1 MRPKATDLTTAQA
14 LRAKLEAAGQKLV
27 FTNGCFDLLH
37 AGHVRYLA
45 EARALGDALVIGL
58 NSDASVRSLKGEGR
72 PLNSE
77 ADRLEVLNALEAVD
91 GTVIFEGDR
100 ATDLIAALRPH
111 IYAKGGDYT
120 PESLHEG
127 EKAALDAAGTEIQ
140 ILSLVPGKSTSGTIA
155 KMAADDAS
163 FPRIGVLGSGT
174 GSNFVAL
181 QEAILVGSLKAEVVL
196 VLSDVSDAK
205 ILDRARNY
213 GIEAIHV
220 PPGDHPNRFSA
231 AAQKE
236 THDRLKAARV
246 DLVVCAGFMKV
257 VKEPLLSGFAG
268 KLINIHPS
276 LLPKFKGLE
285 AWKQALEAGVPETG
299 CTVHHVCAGI
309 DEGAIIAQAKVP
321 VLADDTA
328 TTLHARIQEAEHQLL
343 PKAVGELLKI

>member
-1 MRPKATDLTTAQA
+1 MRPKATDLTTAKA
-14 LRAKLEAAGQKLV
+14 LRAKLDAAGQKLV

-58 NSDASVRSLKGEGR
+58 NGDASVRSLKGEGR
-72 PLNSE
+72 PLNPE

-100 ATDLIAALRPH
+100 ATDLIAELRPH

-140 ILSLVPGKSTSGTIA
+140 ILSLVEGKSTSGTIA
-155 KMAADDAS
+155 KMAADS
-163 FPRIGVLGSGT
+163 TSLPRIGVLGSGT

-181 QEAILVGSLKAEVVL
+181 QEAILAGTLKAEVVL
-196 VLSDVSDAK
+196 VISDVADAT
-205 ILDRARNY
+205 ILERARNY
-213 GIEAIHV
+213 GIEAVHV
-220 PPGDHPNRFSA
+220 PPGDHPKRFSA

-276 LLPKFKGLE
+276 LLPDFKGLE
-285 AWKQALEAGVPETG
+285 AWKQALEAGVPEAG
-299 CTVHHVCAGI
+299 CTVHQVSAGI
-309 DEGAIIAQAKVP
+309 DEGAIISQAKVP
-321 VLADDTA
+321 VLPDDTA
-328 TTLHARIQEAEHQLL
+328 ETLHARIQVQEHRLL
-343 PKAVGELLKI
+343 PEAVGRLLK